1 MPRPRLLPSLAIL
14 VAAAMCGVRPSPVPD
29 TVEASRYALPMSVSD
44 TASVATPST
53 VSGSVDDVVTIDWRL
68 LRTLDV
74 RTGVPGDSLRRLVG
88 RRVRLPGFIVPLE
101 DFQDRAKEFLL
112 VPYFGACVHMPP
124 PPPNQLVYVKM
135 RGTVRLSWWAPVWV
149 EGVLRVIAFES
160 PYGSAGFQ
168 MDADRILPFRERQAD
183 ATERGRASQPS
194 IKATTPHATPAA
206 TTVSLR

>member
-1 MPRPRLLPSLAIL
+1 MPRLRLLPSLSIL
-14 VAAAMCGVRPSPVPD
+14 IAAAMCGVRPSPVPD
-29 TVEASRYALPMSVSD
+29 TVEASRDALPV
-44 TASVATPST
+44 TAPT
-53 VSGSVDDVVTIDWRL
+53 VSGAADEVVTIDWRL
-68 LRTLDV
+68 LRTLDL

-135 RGTVRLSWWAPVWV
+135 RGTVNLTWWAPVWV
-149 EGVLRVIAFES
+149 EGVLRVITFQS

-168 MDADRILPFRERQAD
+168 MDADRIVPFRERQAD
-183 ATERGRASQPS
+183 ASGRGRVSQPS
-194 IKATTPHATPAA
+194 IRATTPQATQAA